1 MDFAQ
6 IQRSY
11 EEAVLVEQDT
21 FTDTG
26 LDYDLIADA
35 ACVGYLLH

>member
-11 EEAVLVEQDT
+11 EEAVLVEQD
-21 FTDTG
+21 FSMIDTS
-26 LDYDLIADA
+26 YDLMADA
-35 ACVGYLLH
+35 ACVGYVFH